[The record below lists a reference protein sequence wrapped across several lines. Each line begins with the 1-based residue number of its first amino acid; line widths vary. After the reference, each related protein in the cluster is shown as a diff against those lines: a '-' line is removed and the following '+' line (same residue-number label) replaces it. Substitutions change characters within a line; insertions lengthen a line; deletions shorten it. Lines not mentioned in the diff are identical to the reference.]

1 MPRVANIEDLRRLA
15 RRRLPRFLFDFVEGG
30 ADDEVTVRANREAF
44 ARYMFRARALVDV
57 GTRDVSTTLLGQ
69 RLALP
74 VILGPVGLAGLLA
87 PRGELL
93 VAQAAARKG
102 TISTLSTMSVC
113 TIEEVAAAAP
123 APQWF
128 QLYIWKDRG
137 ITGSLVE
144 RARAAGYSAL
154 CLTVDVPDMGNRERD
169 VRNGFVVPPRLTV
182 ANALDLLM
190 HLGWAL
196 RMTRSPR
203 ATFGNFEDSKAL
215 TRRDAVSVAAY
226 TSRQFDPSVTWS
238 DLEWL
243 RGLWPGPLVLK
254 GITRAEDAR
263 RAVEHGV
270 QAIVVSNHGGRQLD
284 GLPAAL
290 DVLPEIVDAVGGKAE
305 IILDG
310 GVRRGSD
317 VVKAIALG
325 ARACMIGRPF
335 LYGLAAAGEAGVEL
349 VLELFRKEIDR
360 TLTLLGCPRLE
371 LLEPSYLRG
380 PGSQSFVQVLSL
392 EGKQDKPW

>member
-1 MPRVANIEDLRRLA
+1 M
-15 RRRLPRFLFDFVEGG
+15 
-30 ADDEVTVRANREAF
+30 RANRQAF
-44 ARYMFRARALVDV
+44 GDYTFRARTLVDV
-57 GTRDVSTTLLGQ
+57 SARDLSTTLLGQ

-87 PRGELL
+87 PKGEVLA
-93 VAQAAARKG
+93 AQAAARKE
-102 TISTLSTMSVC
+102 TIFVLSTMSVC

-123 APQWF
+123 APRWF
-128 QLYIWKDRG
+128 QLYIWKDRE
-137 ITGSLVE
+137 ITRSLVE

-169 VRNGFVVPPRLTV
+169 VRNGFVVPPRPTLGNV
-182 ANALDLLM
+182 LDLLL
-190 HLGWAL
+190 HLGWVL

-203 ATFGNFEDSKAL
+203 ATFGNFVETKSLA
-215 TRRDAVSVAAY
+215 RRDAVSVAGF
-226 TSRQFDPSVTWS
+226 TSRQFDQSVTWA

-243 RGLWPGPLVLK
+243 RGLWAGPMVLK
-254 GITRAEDAR
+254 GITNAEDAR

-284 GLPAAL
+284 GLPTAL
-290 DVLPEIVDAVGGKAE
+290 DVLPEIVDAVGGRAE

-317 VVKAIALG
+317 VVKARALG

-335 LYGLAAAGEAGVEL
+335 LYGLAVDGQSGVEL
-349 VLELFRKEIDR
+349 VLELFRKEIDN
-360 TLTLLGCPRLE
+360 TLTLLGCPRLDQ
-371 LLEPSYLRG
+371 LDASYLRG
-380 PGSQSFVQVLSL
+380 PHGARRGWNSAGGH
-392 EGKQDKPW
+392 E